1 MNTIQTLMA
10 AIAIL
15 TVVGG
20 LAAWISMH
28 PNQPAFLDQHAIDCN
43 NHLAAYN
50 ADAQKYNQDKSS
62 LGTTIDNY
70 LNGQTQ
76 QDSAAAYTEAQY
88 NNVNCGA
95 NISTTP

>member
-1 MNTIQTLMA
+1 MA
-10 AIAIL
+10 AIASL

-43 NHLAAYN
+43 NHIAVYN
-50 ADAQKYNQDKSS
+50 AAAQKYYQDKSI
-62 LGTTIDNY
+62 LGASIDNY
-70 LNGQTQ
+70 QSGQTQ

-88 NNVNCGA
+88 VNVNCGA